1 MRECEILDNYTILR
15 VTIGRVGNLAFK
27 KKKKNRV
34 SAAEAVRVEGRTN
47 FTDPLP

>member
-1 MRECEILDNYTILR
+1 MRECEILDNYTTLR
-15 VTIGRVGNLAFK
+15 VTIGRVGNLAF